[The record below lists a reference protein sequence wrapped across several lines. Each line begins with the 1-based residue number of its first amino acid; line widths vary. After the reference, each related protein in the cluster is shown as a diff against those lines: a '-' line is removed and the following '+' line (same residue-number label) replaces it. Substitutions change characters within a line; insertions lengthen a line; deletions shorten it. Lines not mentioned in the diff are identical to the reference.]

1 MERWLWFVLFGV
13 VAYFAYDYGHRVASE
28 APLSAE
34 LSVYRERDK
43 LRAELARE
51 RLERSS
57 IISAAMAGLGAS
69 RDRERAEAAAS
80 TLAGCPV
87 DPVLDGLRRE
97 RDAEANAAIDAA
109 YRDRERA
116 DRVRSD

>member
-13 VAYFAYDYGHRVASE
+13 VAYFAYDYGHRVATD
-28 APLSAE
+28 APLNAE
-34 LSVYRERDK
+34 LAVYRERDA
-43 LRAELARE
+43 LRAELTKE
-51 RLERSS
+51 RQDRSR
-57 IISAAMAGLGAS
+57 IISAAVAGLSAS

-87 DPVLDGLRRE
+87 DHELDQLRRV

-109 YRDRERA
+109 YGDRKRP
-116 DRVRSD
+116 D